1 MLVVDS
7 LVSQEFRLE
16 VVGSQY
22 RVTFSPLQVT
32 RQPRFDSNTQ
42 GTSLPTL
49 PTYIPK
55 INNPSPAEPPRA
67 HPQPVPYK
75 MSKTVQIS
83 SAAQFSDLLKSSR
96 VVVTDCKCAPPAPL
110 L

>member
-7 LVSQEFRLE
+7 LVSREFRLE
-16 VVGSQY
+16 VVSRHVLASAGDSATSFRFQY
-22 RVTFSPLQVT
+22 T
-32 RQPRFDSNTQ
+32 RY
-42 GTSLPTL
+42 LPPYL
-49 PTYIPK
+49 TYIPK